1 MCARENDTITTLAHL
16 FVVWSGRP
24 RTRRA
29 PLEPR
34 IIRVPRNKR
43 RLRLALKFASARFI
57 CCSNIAV
64 HRAALCADIQFIR
77 NRGREPEARLSPHC
91 GHSVWSSN
99 SGREGEQVGK
109 RRQAIFQRW
118 HEGAQDS
125 LPWTICE
132 HVCSRNWNYC
142 MQRALYGDL
151 RAGVPLTIRPS
162 LRLFCSSLHR
172 SSGIV
177 LPERTVGSFY
187 ILGVPRRFNEVQWRT
202 DVWKG

>member
-1 MCARENDTITTLAHL
+1 MHRSCPENLPTAVRFGGSSPRRRFFTEQSTRVVKEQLSDYQSNQESHLLKEARSQRYSHEENTRDAMCARENDTITTLAHL

-91 GHSVWSSN
+91 GHSV
-99 SGREGEQVGK
+99 
-109 RRQAIFQRW
+109 
-118 HEGAQDS
+118 
-125 LPWTICE
+125 
-132 HVCSRNWNYC
+132 
-142 MQRALYGDL
+142 
-151 RAGVPLTIRPS
+151 
-162 LRLFCSSLHR
+162 
-172 SSGIV
+172 
-177 LPERTVGSFY
+177 
-187 ILGVPRRFNEVQWRT
+187 
-202 DVWKG
+202 